1 MTVRHRTA
9 TPLALLLLLATVVS
23 APLRAGGSPSWL
35 PAAVEQSAAEQ
46 LAGRFGALRRGEEKQ
61 KENREEAVLFTRALR
76 DVIDGWGVDGVLG
89 RAPDFPGLALP
100 PLRDRY
106 LDAMQRYT
114 ICNLLLL
121 RQTEHADFAED
132 FNARFTGT
140 VGLSGLTFAMV
151 RLREP
156 FVAAGGSNEQIERA
170 MTRAELEPVFERV
183 QSDEAVRSVAETACQ
198 PVVVELLETPLRE
211 FSARHP

>member
-1 MTVRHRTA
+1 MIVRHRTV
-9 TPLALLLLLATVVS
+9 PLFALLLLLVPAVS
-23 APLRAGGSPSWL
+23 TPVRAAGSPTWL
-35 PAAVEQSAAEQ
+35 PAAVEESAAEQ
-46 LAGRFGALRRGEEKQ
+46 LAGRFGVLRRGAAKE

-76 DVIDGWGVDGVLG
+76 DVVEGWGVDGVLE
-89 RAPDFPGLALP
+89 RAPDFPGLTLP

-114 ICNLLLL
+114 VCNLLLF

-170 MTRAELEPVFERV
+170 MTRAELEPVFDRL
-183 QSDEAVRSVAETACQ
+183 QSDEAARNAAEAACQ
-198 PVVVELLETPLRE
+198 PVVVELLEQPLRE